1 LFQNGVKYREYIAG
15 GVNNT
20 WSTVG
25 NDVFLAKL
33 NQTLVGGII
42 DVRYFPVERTFK
54 FIIS

>member
-1 LFQNGVKYREYIAG
+1 LFQNGVKYREYIAV

-20 WSTVG
+20 WSIVG
-25 NDVFLAKL
+25 NDIVLDKL

-42 DVRYFPVERTFK
+42 DVRYFPAKRNFE